1 MKTMRIFFAAVLM
14 ALGMT
19 TAQAQHCGHGKKAAI
34 ENILTR
40 TSIRKYQ
47 DRAIEAGKIDTL
59 LRAAMA
65 APTAV
70 NKQPWH
76 FVVVTDKQKIAQL
89 GGDRFG
95 KAPLA
100 IVVCGDMEKALEGPG
115 RDFWIQDV
123 SAATENLLLAAH
135 ALGLGA
141 VWTGGYPRMERC
153 ANIAAVIGTP
163 EYIIPLCVVYV
174 GYPDE
179 QPEPKQKFKTEN
191 VSWNA
196 YGNAHRE

>member
-14 ALGMT
+14 TLGMT
-19 TAQAQHCGHGKKAAI
+19 TAQAQHCCEGGNATVEKI
-34 ENILTR
+34 MTR

-59 LRAAMA
+59 VR
-65 APTAV
+65 
-70 NKQPWH
+70 
-76 FVVVTDKQKIAQL
+76 
-89 GGDRFG
+89 
-95 KAPLA
+95 
-100 IVVCGDMEKALEGPG
+100 
-115 RDFWIQDV
+115 
-123 SAATENLLLAAH
+123 ATENLLLAAH

-163 EYIIPLCVVYV
+163 EYIVPLCVVYV
-174 GYPDE
+174 GYPAE
-179 QPEPKQKFKTEN
+179 QPAPKQKFKTEN

-196 YGNAHRE
+196 YGNANRE